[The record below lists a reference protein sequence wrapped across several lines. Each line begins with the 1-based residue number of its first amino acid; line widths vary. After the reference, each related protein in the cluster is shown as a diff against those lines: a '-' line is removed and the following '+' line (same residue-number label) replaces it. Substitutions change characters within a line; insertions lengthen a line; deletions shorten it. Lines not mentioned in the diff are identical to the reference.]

1 MVKENMLV
9 QRNGNNI
16 ENAFYFKIQWKKIRK
31 KFFSNICINT
41 LETNEENIPKITERT
56 YIKI

>member
-1 MVKENMLV
+1 MLV